1 MSGRAFGLFLCFLSN
16 RRLRVVLE
24 GKSSQKYPVNAGVP
38 QYFIFVPTLF
48 LLYITTFLMMVSV
61 IFLSMLVILHSTLSD
76 RWKQLELASELESNL
91 LCNVWSGATCCYLDM
106 LDKLEKWMC
115 RTVGPSLATSFE
127 PLAYHRYV
135 SYFGSC
141 SSELAELVPL
151 LNSRGRFTCYSNRLH
166 DFSVTIPICY

>member
-1 MSGRAFGLFLCFLSN
+1 MSGRAFGLFLGFLSN

-38 QYFIFVPTLF
+38 QYSIFVPTLF

-76 RWKQLELASELESNL
+76 RWKQLRLASELESNL
-91 LCNVWSGATCCYLDM
+91 LCNV
-106 LDKLEKWMC
+106 
-115 RTVGPSLATSFE
+115 E
-127 PLAYHRYV
+127 PLAYHRYAG
-135 SYFGSC
+135 YFGSC

-151 LNSRGRFTCYSNRLH
+151 LNSRGRSTCYSNRLH